1 MPVSIDLSGRTA
13 WVTGGAAGIGA
24 AIVDLLHQAGARVAV
39 LDRAFASAA
48 DAADSGIW
56 RVPLDVADGDAIA
69 RTASALVERGLAPDI
84 LVNNAGI
91 TRDGVVWKLRDD
103 DWQDVIDV
111 NLTAAFRMTRAV
123 VPHMRERGGGA
134 IVNTASINGIRGKF
148 GQSNYAASKG
158 GLIAFTKAVA
168 REVGRAGIRVNAVAP
183 GLIETQLTA
192 SLPAAVVEQARSEV
206 LLGRLGAPSDIAAA
220 VLFLVST
227 LASHVTGQ
235 VLVVD
240 GGQIA

>member
-56 RVPLDVADGDAIA
+56 RVPLDVAD
-69 RTASALVERGLAPDI
+69 GLAPDI